1 MAGSRFYD
9 VIGVAQ
15 SNVEIRP
22 GYYGDVIV
30 ERKYYGDVLSNTRSL
45 EGEKVNQD
53 ISVGNSISIIG
64 DSFTNTFH
72 ALRYIRWM
80 GTLWTISNV
89 EMKSPRLILRLG
101 GVYNGP
107 TAETP
112 STP

>member
-1 MAGSRFYD
+1 MARFCD
-9 VIGVAQ
+9 VIGIAQ

-22 GYYGDVIV
+22 GYYGDVIL
-30 ERKYYGDVLSNTRSL
+30 ERKYYGDVLSDTRTL

-80 GTLWTISNV
+80 GTLWIINKV
-89 EMKSPRLILRLG
+89 EMKSPRLILSLG

-107 TAETP
+107 TAATP
-112 STP
+112 GPTE

>member
-1 MAGSRFYD
+1 MARFCD
-9 VIGVAQ
+9 VIGIVQ
-15 SNVEIRP
+15 TNVEIRP
-22 GYYGDVIV
+22 GVYDDVVV
-30 ERKYYGDVLSNTRSL
+30 ERKYYGDVISDTRQL

-72 ALRYIRWM
+72 ALRYIKWM
-80 GTLWTISNV
+80 GTLWVISSV

-107 TAETP
+107 TPETP
-112 STP
+112 GITS

>member
-1 MAGSRFYD
+1 MARFYD
-9 VIGVAQ
+9 VIGIAQ

-22 GYYGDVIV
+22 GVYDDVIV
-30 ERKYYGDVLSNTRSL
+30 EKKYYGDVVSDTRQL
-45 EGEKVNQD
+45 EGEKVNPD

-80 GTLWTISNV
+80 GTLWIISNV

-107 TAETP
+107 TADST
-112 STP
+112 STPE

>member
-1 MAGSRFYD
+1 MARFYD
-9 VIGVAQ
+9 VIGIAQ
-15 SNVEIRP
+15 NNVETRP
-22 GYYGDVIV
+22 GVYGDVIV
-30 ERKYYGDVLSNTRSL
+30 ERKYYGDILSDSRQL
-45 EGEKVNQD
+45 EGEKVNPD

-80 GTLWTISNV
+80 GTLWIINKV
-89 EMKSPRLILRLG
+89 EMKSPRLILSLG

-107 TAETP
+107 TATTP

>member
-1 MAGSRFYD
+1 MARFYD
-9 VIGVAQ
+9 VIGIAQ

-22 GYYGDVIV
+22 GVYGDVIV
-30 ERKYYGDVLSNTRSL
+30 ERKYYGDVLSNTRQL

-64 DSFTNTFH
+64 DAFTNTFH

-80 GTLWTISNV
+80 GSLWVISNV
-89 EMKSPRLILRLG
+89 EMKAPRLILRLG

-107 TAETP
+107 TANAPGITQ
-112 STP
+112 

>member
-1 MAGSRFYD
+1 MARFYD
-9 VIGVAQ
+9 VIGIAQ
-15 SNVEIRP
+15 SNIEIRP
-22 GYYGDVIV
+22 GVYGDVIM
-30 ERKYYGDVLSNTRSL
+30 ERKYYGDILSDSRQL

-80 GTLWTISNV
+80 GTLWIINKV
-89 EMKSPRLILRLG
+89 EMKSPRLILSLG

-107 TAETP
+107 TAATP
-112 STP
+112 GPTE

>member
-1 MAGSRFYD
+1 MARFCD
-9 VIGVAQ
+9 VIGIVQ
-15 SNVEIRP
+15 ENVEIRP
-22 GYYGDVIV
+22 GVYDDVVV
-30 ERKYYGDVLSNTRSL
+30 ERKYYGDVISDTRQL

-80 GTLWTISNV
+80 GTLWVINSV

-107 TAETP
+107 TPETP
-112 STP
+112 GITS

>member
-1 MAGSRFYD
+1 MARFCD
-9 VIGVAQ
+9 VIGIAQ

-22 GYYGDVIV
+22 GVYGDVIV
-30 ERKYYGDVLSNTRSL
+30 EHKYYGDVLSDTRQL

-53 ISVGNSISIIG
+53 ITVGNSISIIG
-64 DSFTNTFH
+64 DSRINTFH

-80 GTLWTISNV
+80 GTLWIISNV

-107 TAETP
+107 TATTP
-112 STP
+112 SIS